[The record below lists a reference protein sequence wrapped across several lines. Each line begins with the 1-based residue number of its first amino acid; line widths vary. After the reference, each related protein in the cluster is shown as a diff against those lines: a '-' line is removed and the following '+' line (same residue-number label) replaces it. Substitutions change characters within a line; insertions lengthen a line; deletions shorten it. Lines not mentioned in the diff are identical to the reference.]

1 MIGTIKQQARDLKA
15 ELDRVDWPSR
25 DKVLSTT
32 WIVVVISL
40 FVGAFLWAADWVL
53 ARGFA
58 LFFPRH

>member
-1 MIGTIKQQARDLKA
+1 MIGAIKQQARDLKA

-32 WIVVVISL
+32 WTVVVISL
-40 FVGAFLWAADWVL
+40 FVGAFLWAADWAL
-53 ARGFA
+53 AKGFA

>member
-1 MIGTIKQQARDLKA
+1 VIGAIKQQARDLKA

-25 DKVLSTT
+25 DKVMSST
-32 WIVVVISL
+32 WIVVVISV
-40 FVGAFLWAADWVL
+40 FVGVFLWLADWVL